1 MKFGDRGKDV
11 KELQDFLMRVGY
23 LKSQETYYSVNTLS
37 AVKALQKDLEL
48 PTTGEFSPDL
58 YDRYNEKFQVH
69 TRSRVRAKVKTKP
82 GDTNTGNKPNTNTGN
97 KPNTNTGNTNT
108 GTTPDVDVDKKGE
121 SGNSSNQQDFDES
134 TIAQTQK
141 VPCYIV
147 NLITNNTA
155 GSGVVYFPHNPEEF
169 TYTKSNNYDE
179 QSTKG
184 RSEPFYSYA
193 NSSGL
198 TVDISVT
205 LSYDFCKGDID
216 KELMKLEALTYPR
229 YSDSGRIVPPKCF
242 FRCATF
248 AVEGI
253 LSDLSITRKLPLI
266 NGRYS
271 LADVSLSI
279 IETNPTGISAIT
291 IQNKSKRK

>member
-11 KELQDFLMRVGY
+11 KELQEFLMDIGY
-23 LKSQETYYSVNTLS
+23 LDTQESYYSSKTLS
-37 AVKALQKDLEL
+37 AVKALQRTLEL
-48 PTTGEFSPDL
+48 PVTGEFSPSI
-58 YDRYNEKFQVH
+58 YEEFN
-69 TRSRVRAKVKTKP
+69 RVSATPMTVAKTKTKDPDKNKP
-82 GDTNTGNKPNTNTGN
+82 GTTDKNKTNTTDK
-97 KPNTNTGNTNT
+97 
-108 GTTPDVDVDKKGE
+108 TPDADKKGE
-121 SGNSSNQQDFDES
+121 SGNSGNQQGFDES
-134 TIAQTQK
+134 TVAQIQE

-147 NLITNNTA
+147 NLITNDGA

-169 TYTKSNNYDE
+169 SYSKSNNYDE
-179 QSTKG
+179 QTTKG

-198 TVDISVT
+198 TVDLNVT

-216 KELMKLEALTYPR
+216 KELIKLEALTYPR

-253 LSDLSITRKLPLI
+253 VTDLSITRRLPLI

-271 LADVSLSI
+271 LADVTLSI
-279 IETNPTGISAIT
+279 IETHPTGVSAIT
-291 IQNKSKRK
+291 VQSKSKRK

>member
-11 KELQDFLMRVGY
+11 KELQEFLMDIGY
-23 LKSQETYYSVNTLS
+23 LDTQESYYSSKTLS
-37 AVKALQKDLEL
+37 AVKALQRTLEL
-48 PTTGEFSPDL
+48 PVTGEFSPSI
-58 YDRYNEKFQVH
+58 YEEFN
-69 TRSRVRAKVKTKP
+69 RVSATPMTVAKTNTTDKNKP
-82 GDTNTGNKPNTNTGN
+82 GTTDKTNTTDK
-97 KPNTNTGNTNT
+97 
-108 GTTPDVDVDKKGE
+108 TPDADKKGE
-121 SGNSSNQQDFDES
+121 SGNSDNQQDFDES
-134 TIAQTQK
+134 TVAQIQE

-147 NLITNNTA
+147 NLITNDGA

-169 TYTKSNNYDE
+169 SYSKSNNYDE
-179 QSTKG
+179 QTTKG

-198 TVDISVT
+198 TVDLNVT

-216 KELMKLEALTYPR
+216 KELIKLEALTYPR

-253 LSDLSITRKLPLI
+253 VTDLSITRRLPLI

-271 LADVSLSI
+271 LADVTLSI
-279 IETNPTGISAIT
+279 IETHPTGVSAIT
-291 IQNKSKRK
+291 VQSKSKRK

>member
-11 KELQDFLMRVGY
+11 KELQEFLIDIGY
-23 LKSQETYYSVNTLS
+23 LDTQESYYSSKTLS
-37 AVKALQKDLEL
+37 AVKALQRDLEL
-48 PTTGEFSPDL
+48 PVTGEFSPSM
-58 YDRYNEKFQVH
+58 YEEF
-69 TRSRVRAKVKTKP
+69 SRVSTTPMVIAKTK
-82 GDTNTGNKPNTNTGN
+82 TNNKDKN
-97 KPNTNTGNTNT
+97 KTTDK
-108 GTTPDVDVDKKGE
+108 TPDADKKGE
-121 SGNSSNQQDFDES
+121 SGNSGNQQDFDES
-134 TIAQTQK
+134 TVAQKQE

-147 NLITNNTA
+147 NLITND
-155 GSGVVYFPHNPEEF
+155 GSGSGIVYFPHNPEEF
-169 TYTKSNNYDE
+169 SYSKSNNYDE
-179 QSTKG
+179 QTTKG

-198 TVDISVT
+198 TVDINVT

-216 KELMKLEALTYPR
+216 KELLKLEALTYPR

-253 LSDLSITRKLPLI
+253 VTDLSITRRLPLI

-271 LADVSLSI
+271 LADVSLSVT
-279 IETNPTGISAIT
+279 ETHPTGVSAIT
-291 IQNKSKRK
+291 VQSKSKRK